1 MPNYAKDVL
10 QSRIEAINKEL
21 GGKTVG
27 LLEERD
33 ALTAAIAAL
42 SAPQKRSKAA
52 AADSDAIPSG
62 DIINALQK
70 LGRPALSSEV
80 AEALGEPG
88 NRLGKRMANMASSG
102 EIKGDKDKGYEA
114 P

>member
-1 MPNYAKDVL
+1 MSSYAKDVL

-27 LLEERD
+27 LLEERE
-33 ALTAAIAAL
+33 ALTDAISKL
-42 SAPQKRSKAA
+42 TAPQKRSKAA
-52 AADSDAIPSG
+52 SSDSDAIPSG
-62 DIINALQK
+62 DIIQTLQK

-88 NRLGKRMANMASSG
+88 NRLGKRMANMASVG
-102 EIKGDKDKGYEA
+102 EIKGDKDKGYEVA
-114 P
+114 